1 VVLLSVTAA
10 ARRDAWLAS
19 PLCHAK
25 AEERSQANCSAASCA
40 AAVDATSTRC
50 SLKKEFNI
58 HEKEMEKEDEAIEER
73 EDKRGGIYVSGN
85 ATRVSWPGDA
95 SRCTDS

>member
-58 HEKEMEKEDEAIEER
+58 HEKEMEKEDEAKR
-73 EDKRGGIYVSGN
+73 KRGGIYVSGN